1 MSPDSGSG
9 EGRSAEYLHPDGLSA
24 TACTQNNRM
33 QCPTRGT
40 VHGQEP
46 QEGILQ
52 ELLLQVHPHVK
63 LLCAG
68 EKRLV
73 FRGLVA

>member
-1 MSPDSGSG
+1 MP
-9 EGRSAEYLHPDGLSA
+9 YTWH
-24 TACTQNNRM
+24 
-33 QCPTRGT
+33 

-68 EKRLV
+68 EKCLV